1 MRSILL
7 TLLIACGGESATP
20 PPPDFSEI
28 DRVIEENWKIIRENQ
43 KEIDELLKNMDA
55 VADRAAEIRKMVD
68 CTVAALDSKMNDR
81 DQVMTI
87 NECFREA
94 GYRP

>member
-7 TLLIACGGESATP
+7 ALLIACGGESA
-20 PPPDFSEI
+20 PPPDHSELDKQIEERWELIRQNKIEI
-28 DRVIEENWKIIRENQ
+28 DA
-43 KEIDELLKNMDA
+43 LLKNMDA

-81 DQVMTI
+81 DQVLTI
-87 NECFREA
+87 TECFRQA
-94 GYRP
+94 GYVR